1 MAARQPPT
9 SGQGRVRHRPW
20 VVACVAFVLSCTVT
34 ALVVR
39 QQATREQAMEREHA
53 VQVAKE
59 HGTGLEHRLK
69 DLTTSLYLLESL
81 VRQSQGQAID
91 YAPAMA
97 NLLPHFPGVTSLAL
111 APDGVV
117 SHVAPL
123 QGNEASIG
131 LNLLTDPR
139 FNAGALE
146 AKASEQMV
154 VDGPFELVQGGWGI
168 VARLPIY
175 LPQEQNH
182 VFWGL
187 ANVVIRLNEAFTS
200 FELGDLPQLGY
211 DYRLWLQP
219 PGSETRQVLLSSVLP
234 SDHLAASSIDH
245 TLRVADKQWVLSLYP
260 IESSL
265 ASRITN
271 HYLIGLLISILIAFV
286 SKLLMEQRLHR
297 QFLQEQVEERTRDIR
312 ATQQQL
318 KATLQ
323 AIPDLLFEVDLTGR
337 LHLVHTQAPEALL
350 APPEQLVGRNQS
362 EFLPPEAL
370 KVANEALQEAHAT
383 GHSLGKQYVLEIDDQ
398 AMWFELSVSRK
409 VTPEGETPRFIA
421 LARDITAR
429 KHAET
434 QSALATEFFHGSN
447 EGFVITD
454 ASQKII
460 QVNPAFTEIT
470 GYTLAEA
477 IGKTPKMLS
486 SGRQS
491 ANFYRQMWEQLS
503 TEGQWQGEIWNRRK
517 SGELYPEWL
526 SISRI
531 QGEDGQTSHFI
542 AIFSDNTRRREQEA
556 RIRSL
561 AYFDPLTGLANRTLL
576 KDRVQHDLSQAR
588 RRHSPLSLLFI
599 DLDHFKHINDSLGH
613 RAGDEVLKQVSER
626 LTRLV
631 REQDTI
637 SRLGGDEFV
646 ALLPD
651 TDAEGA
657 SHVARN
663 LLDSL
668 ARPYL
673 VDQQELT
680 VTPSIGI
687 ALSPDDGDDFDAL
700 YRCADTAMYRAKQ
713 EGRNG
718 FCFFTPEM
726 QEQSIRR
733 LQLENALRRALE
745 REQLS
750 LHFQPQL
757 SLQSDAIV
765 GVEVLLRWKHP
776 EWGMVS
782 PAEFIPIAESSG
794 LILTIGEWVLRQ
806 ACVQAKQWLNEGL
819 PPLVIAVNLSAAQF
833 RHPQLPEMVSGILQ
847 ETGLPAPCLELEL
860 TESAAM
866 HDPEAAI
873 ATMNALHQQG
883 VLMSVDDFG
892 TGYSSLNY
900 LKRFQVY
907 KLKIDQSFV
916 KDVLEDPEDASI
928 VNTVIKMAHSLGLV
942 TIAEG
947 VETREQLEFLRSQGC
962 EEIQGYFL
970 ARPLPAKDFE
980 SWLRN
985 RLSGRG

>member
-1 MAARQPPT
+1 MPLPSPHQTANSEQVRRLPWLVAA
-9 SGQGRVRHRPW
+9 
-20 VVACVAFVLSCTVT
+20 AAFLLSCAV
-34 ALVVR
+34 AMVVVFR
-39 QQATREQAMEREHA
+39 VQAHDQRMAKEHTREI
-53 VQVAKE
+53 AKE
-59 HGTGLEHRLK
+59 HGAALKHRLK
-69 DLTTSLYLLESL
+69 QLMTSLYLLESL
-81 VRQSQGQAID
+81 VRQSEGKAD
-91 YAPAMA
+91 NYNPAMESV
-97 NLLPHFPGVTSLAL
+97 LQHYPGVASLAL
-111 APDGVV
+111 APNGVV
-117 SHVAPL
+117 THVAPHAA
-123 QGNEASIG
+123 NAASIG

-139 FNAGALE
+139 FSAGAQE
-146 AKASEQMV
+146 AKFSKKMV
-154 VDGPFELVQGGWGI
+154 VNGPFELVQGGWGI

-175 LPQEQNH
+175 LPSEQAP

-187 ANVVIRLNEAFTS
+187 ANVVIRLNDAFAA
-200 FELGDLPQLGY
+200 FELENLPALGY
-211 DYRLWLQP
+211 DYQLWHQP
-219 PGSETRQVLLSSVLP
+219 VGSSARQVLLTSLP
-234 SDHLAASSIDH
+234 SGQTPADTSAAH
-245 TLRVADKQWVLSLYP
+245 TLQIADKSWVLSIYP
-260 IESSL
+260 KDQGATANIS
-265 ASRITN
+265 
-271 HYLIGLLISILIAFV
+271 HYLLGLLISLLIAFV
-286 SKLLMEQRLHR
+286 SKLLMEQRLQR
-297 QFLQEQVEERTRDIR
+297 QSLQQQVQERTRDIES
-312 ATQQQL
+312 TKQQL
-318 KATLQ
+318 HATLQ
-323 AIPDLLFEVDLTGR
+323 AIPDLLFEVDLNGR
-337 LHLVHTQAPEALL
+337 LYLVHTQIPEALL
-350 APPEQLVGRNQS
+350 APPDQLVGRNQS

-370 KVANEALQEAHAT
+370 KVANEAIQEAHAA
-383 GHSLGKQYVLEIDDQ
+383 GHSLGKQYSLDIAGQ
-398 AMWFELSVSRK
+398 QMWFELSVSRK
-409 VTPEGETPRFIA
+409 NTSPGETPRFIA

-429 KHAET
+429 KRAQA
-434 QSALATEFFHGSN
+434 QSVLSTEFFQGSN

-454 ASQKII
+454 ASQRII

-470 GYTLAEA
+470 GYTPEEA
-477 IGKTPKMLS
+477 IGKTPRMLS

-491 ANFYRQMWEQLS
+491 ASFYRGMWEQLS
-503 TEGQWQGEIWNRRK
+503 AEGEWQGEVWNRRK

-531 QGEDGQTSHFI
+531 QGENGQTTHYI

-588 RRHSPLSLLFI
+588 RRQAPLSLLFI

-613 RAGDEVLKQVSER
+613 RTGDEVLKLVSER
-626 LTRLV
+626 LKALV

-651 TDAEGA
+651 TDSDGA
-657 SHVARN
+657 SHVAHN
-663 LLDSL
+663 ILDSL
-668 ARPYL
+668 SRPYL
-673 VDQQELT
+673 VNQQDLT

-687 ALSPDDGDDFDAL
+687 ALYPDDGDDFDTL

-733 LQLENALRRALE
+733 LQLENALRRAIE
-745 REQLS
+745 RDQLS

-757 SLQSDAIV
+757 SLKNDTIV
-765 GVEVLLRWKHP
+765 GVEVLLRWQHP
-776 EWGMVS
+776 EWGAIS
-782 PAEFIPIAESSG
+782 PAEFIPIAESTG
-794 LILTIGEWVLRQ
+794 QILPIGEWVLRK
-806 ACVQAKQWLNEGL
+806 ACEQAKQWFDHGL
-819 PPLVIAVNLSAAQF
+819 PPMVIAVNLSAAQF
-833 RHPQLPEMVSGILQ
+833 RHPQLPETVSAILND
-847 ETGLPAPCLELEL
+847 TGLPAYCLELEL

-866 HDPEAAI
+866 HNPEAAI
-873 ATMNALHQQG
+873 ATMNALHRQG

-916 KDVLEDPEDASI
+916 KDVLVDPEDASI

-947 VETREQLEFLRSQGC
+947 VETTEQLEFLRSQGC